1 MHRESKGYVAA
12 ALLASHLFFL
22 SVCQSVCLSACRA
35 QHSFNLTEL
44 TASAG
49 SHFCLCSL
57 PAERDPTSFIFVSLQ
72 LLADVFRI

>member
-22 SVCQSVCLSACRA
+22 SVCLSACRA

-57 PAERDPTSFIFVSLQ
+57 PAEHDPTSFIFVSLQ